1 MTLSHKTLS
10 RFSRLIVLT
19 ALALFPAGSG
29 AETPL
34 PVQDLAFA
42 RVGSDLIVQGG
53 KIVVNGVQQSV
64 TGQTFALDL
73 SSSWPTSSPS
83 WRPFAT
89 GTPSTA
95 FYGLSSGD
103 NQTFITIKVVDTVSY
118 TLSTLNVQQNTWQT
132 VPLNNND
139 TYTYGVYPVLDPTT
153 DLIYIA
159 GKINMNVY
167 NMKENVW
174 TSTGI
179 PANTLTQRYFGG
191 AVYNKARHSIMYIG
205 GYNYGAPNNFENS
218 TYLTEYMLTPGK
230 WSVVTTTGTLPSPR
244 ADFCM
249 AISDDSNTIVVFGG
263 RTRVKPTS
271 VFTGSIYILNMT
283 SGIWTQG
290 PQQPP
295 RIYTTCVIVGN
306 QFVAW
311 GGSDGN
317 STLSGTPLVYDL
329 TTNLWVDNYTTPAYY
344 TNAPVP
350 TTGSGTSS
358 GSGTS
363 PTGSFGA
370 SGSDSTSPPSTAKY
384 SQLPLGA
391 IIGGAV
397 GAAAVGALTTALFFV
412 RKRKIERAKNDELAQ
427 RKALYA
433 AERANAEDRNDRDG
447 RANNHDDRTIAMAPA
462 MTTTMQ
468 SSPPEYTSRDVIPPQ
483 TPKKKFSHSPG
494 TPRTPVIQELNYSNP
509 HSTIYPNFE
518 SRNPEMSMKH
528 DIQSVPLDSGS
539 STRRNPQEGGGI
551 ASIYHEQESSFRSKN
566 PQAYPPAHNSQE

>member
-1 MTLSHKTLS
+1 MALSHKTLS
-10 RFSRLIVLT
+10 RFSRLIVLM
-19 ALALFPAGSG
+19 ALTLFLARSG

-118 TLSTLNVQQNTWQT
+118 TLSTLNVQQNTWQ
-132 VPLNNND
+132 VMSLNNND
-139 TYTYGVYPVLDPTT
+139 TDTYGVYPVLDPTT

-159 GKINMNVY
+159 GKVNMNVY

-174 TSTGI
+174 TSTSI

-205 GYNYGAPNNFENS
+205 GYNYGAPNNLENN
-218 TYLTEYMLTPGK
+218 TYLTEYTLTPGK
-230 WSVVTTTGTLPSPR
+230 WGVVTTTGTLPSPR

-263 RTRVKPTS
+263 RTRAEPTS

-283 SGIWTQG
+283 SGTWVQG

-317 STLSGTPLVYDL
+317 NTLSGTPLVYDL
-329 TTNLWVDNYTTPAYY
+329 TTNSWVDNYTAPAYY
-344 TNAPVP
+344 TNAPAP
-350 TTGSGTSS
+350 TTGS
-358 GSGTS
+358 SGTS
-363 PTGSFGA
+363 PTRSSGAPGSN
-370 SGSDSTSPPSTAKY
+370 STSPLSTAEN
-384 SQLPLGA
+384 SQPPLGA

-433 AERANAEDRNDRDG
+433 AERANAEGRNDRDG
-447 RANNHDDRTIAMAPA
+447 SDGSAKNHDDRTMAMTPV

-468 SSPPEYTSRDVIPPQ
+468 PPPPEYTSSGVISSQ
-483 TPKKKFSHSPG
+483 TPKKKINHSPG

-509 HSTIYPNFE
+509 HSTIYPNLGF
-518 SRNPEMSMKH
+518 RNPEMSMTH
-528 DIQSVPLDSGS
+528 DIQSVSLDSGS
-539 STRRNPQEGGGI
+539 STKRNPQERGVM
-551 ASIYHEQESSFRSKN
+551 ASIYHEQELPFRSKN
-566 PQAYPPAHNSQE
+566 PQVYPPVHNSQE